1 MAHYRV
7 GVSIHSSN
15 TGIQQWERNEDILT
29 SDFEVG

>member
-1 MAHYRV
+1 MLAFTH
-7 GVSIHSSN
+7 SN